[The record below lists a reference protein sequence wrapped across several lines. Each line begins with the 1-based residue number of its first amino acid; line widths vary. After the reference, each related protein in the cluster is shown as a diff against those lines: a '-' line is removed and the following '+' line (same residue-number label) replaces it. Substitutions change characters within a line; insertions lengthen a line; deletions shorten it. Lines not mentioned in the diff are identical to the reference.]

1 MALIK
6 LTDKPT
12 VGTVNTTDLLTLNQ
26 GSSAK
31 QVAVQKVVDLASAA
45 ASAAAQTALNPSIL
59 DGVYIMYHRKSD
71 DYPVISTVAAW
82 TGLQTSGEI
91 ADGVI
96 VFQGGKHLAI
106 APTETNKY
114 FSSSP
119 VLVGAAVTDRV
130 VVMNDWNGKAL
141 TAALIANST
150 LAADGDGYAP
160 GWAHAYSRGNANG
173 KGLTAGKW
181 WLPSGGEKFFILSN
195 FFKINKALAVIT
207 GATPLGTGAY
217 WTSTELSAVNA
228 WDLGLGNGGLDTLT
242 KVSFLFA
249 VRPVSAFIF

>member
-1 MALIK
+1 MALTK
-6 LTDKPT
+6 LTDKT
-12 VGTVNTTDLLTLNQ
+12 VVSSVNLTDGIHIVQ
-26 GSSAK
+26 GNSEK
-31 QVAVQKVVDLASAA
+31 VIPVQKVVDIASAA

-71 DYPVISTVAAW
+71 DFPVISTVDSW
-82 TGLQTSGEI
+82 TALQTSGEI
-91 ADGVI
+91 ADGVL
-96 VFQGGKHLAI
+96 VLQGGKHLVV

-130 VVMNDWNGKAL
+130 VAMNDWNGKSL

-160 GWAHAYSRGNANG
+160 GWCHAYSRSNANG

-181 WLPSGGEKFFILSN
+181 FMPAGGQGMFMLGNKR
-195 FFKINKALAVIT
+195 KINLALAQIN
-207 GATPLGTGAY
+207 GATPLSDNAY
-217 WTSTELSAVNA
+217 WMVSETSAANA
-228 WDLGLGNGGLDTLT
+228 WNLSLDNGRLIAYT
-242 KVSFLFA
+242 KVSDQGRVRA
-249 VRPVSAFIF
+249 VAEFIQ